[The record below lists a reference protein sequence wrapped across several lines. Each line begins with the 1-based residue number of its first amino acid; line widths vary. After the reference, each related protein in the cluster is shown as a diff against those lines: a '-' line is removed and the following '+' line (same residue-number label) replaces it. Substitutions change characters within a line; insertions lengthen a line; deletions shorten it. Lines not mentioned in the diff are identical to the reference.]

1 MKKVRQTDRM
11 TFTDTLHLKAI
22 EVSRRTDRQ
31 TDRITFTDTL
41 HLEAVDVSR
50 RTDRH
55 NLTGR
60 KTDRQKDTHR
70 DSHKLTASRTDRQTD
85 LQGKNFINGCGA
97 IEKRYALWALGTYSR
112 IR

>member
-1 MKKVRQTDRM
+1 MKKVRQTDKI

-60 KTDRQKDTHR
+60 KTDRQTERHTQR
-70 DSHKLTASRTDRQTD
+70 LTQTD
-85 LQGKNFINGCGA
+85 SQSNGQTDKPSRQKFYKWMWGVR
-97 IEKRYALWALGTYSR
+97 EK
-112 IR
+112 IRLVGSVYLFSN